1 MDGDVTVRVDYS
13 TLNYKDG
20 LAITGK
26 APVVR
31 RFPMIAASILPAPW
45 KLPAIPSGRPAT
57 RSSSTAG
64 AAARPISA
72 VMPARRASKGTAGAA
87 AGLDERARG
96 HGHRHRRYTAM
107 LAVMALERHGLKPEQ
122 GPIVITGAAVGV
134 GSVASP
140 SSPNAASRSMP
151 SPAARPRRTTS
162 RAWAPP
168 RSSSARS
175 LQDPQAAR
183 QGALGGRR
191 GRGRLGHPRQPALH
205 DPLWRAVAACGLA
218 GAWTCRPR

>member
-1 MDGDVTVRVDYS
+1 
-13 TLNYKDG
+13 
-20 LAITGK
+20 
-26 APVVR
+26 
-31 RFPMIAASILPAPW
+31 MIAGIDFAGTVEASSHPVWQAGDKSPQRLG
-45 KLPAIPSGRPAT
+45 LRRDPSR
-57 RSSSTAG
+57 RLCRQG
-64 AAARPISA
+64 ARQ
-72 VMPARRASKGTAGAA
+72 RGLAGAA

-134 GSVASP
+134 GSVAASP

-151 SPAARPRRTTS
+151 SPAARPRRLPQGPGRHRDH
-162 RAWAPP
+162 RAQGAC
-168 RSSSARS
+168 RI
-175 LQDPQAAR
+175 PQAAR

-218 GAWTCRPR
+218 GGMDLPASVAPFILRGVCLMASTR